1 MKISIKAL
9 LQAANRAQETEQTTK
24 LAEFIPMP
32 DNDSDA
38 TDMSFRV
45 LTIAREVNPDTGR
58 EELFLTVPETLGE
71 SNEN

>member
-1 MKISIKAL
+1 
-9 LQAANRAQETEQTTK
+9 
-24 LAEFIPMP
+24 MP